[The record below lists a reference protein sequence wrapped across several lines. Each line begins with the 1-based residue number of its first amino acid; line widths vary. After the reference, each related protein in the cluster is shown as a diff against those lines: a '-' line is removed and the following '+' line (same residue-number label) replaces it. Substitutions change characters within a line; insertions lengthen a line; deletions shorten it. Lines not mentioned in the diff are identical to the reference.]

1 MTEQPDPATS
11 GHILVAEDDRFF
23 RKILAKRLKAAG
35 HRVTLTSNGRA
46 AWEVIQACT
55 PELLLTDWMM
65 PHMDGYEL
73 CRRVKAEPAYS
84 AVYCILL
91 TAKDAIVDKI
101 NALDIGAD
109 DYLIKPC
116 DDGELLARV
125 RTGLRVHRLCAR
137 LEEVSVTDPLTGL
150 RNRRYLD
157 QRLDE
162 EISRCRRYRTPLSL
176 VMIDPDH
183 FKAVNDQFGHP
194 IGDTILS
201 AVGNVLSE
209 RVRLGEVAAR
219 IGGDEFAVLL
229 PNTNLAGARAFADW
243 VEEALLELAD
253 DLEECD
259 DLVVA
264 GSAGVAQLEA
274 DWKSTDL
281 IKAADAALYGRK
293 QERGKERIALA
304 ARADQPPGA

>member
-1 MTEQPDPATS
+1 MTEQDQPIKG

-23 RKILAKRLKAAG
+23 RKILAKRLEAAG
-35 HRVTLTSNGRA
+35 HRVTLTCNGQE
-46 AWEVIQACT
+46 AWEAIQDCA

-73 CRRVKAEPAYS
+73 CRRVKAEPAYK

-91 TAKDAIVDKI
+91 TAKGGVVDKI
-101 NALDIGAD
+101 SALDIGAD

-116 DDGELLARV
+116 DNGELLARV
-125 RTGLRVHRLCAR
+125 RTGLRVYRLCAR

-157 QRLDE
+157 QRLEE
-162 EISRCRRYRTPLSL
+162 EISRSRRHHTPLSL
-176 VMIDPDH
+176 VMIDLDH

-201 AVGNVLSE
+201 AVGRLLTQ
-209 RVRLGEVAAR
+209 RVRHGEVAAR

-229 PNTNLAGARAFADW
+229 PSTDLKGARAFADW
-243 VEEALLELAD
+243 VEEALHELAA
-253 DLEECD
+253 DLEECEG
-259 DLVVA
+259 LVVS
-264 GSAGVAQLEA
+264 GSAGVAQLESGWSSA
-274 DWKSTDL
+274 DL
-281 IKAADAALYGRK
+281 IKAADASLYEQKLGHNR
-293 QERGKERIALA
+293 ERVSSGS
-304 ARADQPPGA
+304 G